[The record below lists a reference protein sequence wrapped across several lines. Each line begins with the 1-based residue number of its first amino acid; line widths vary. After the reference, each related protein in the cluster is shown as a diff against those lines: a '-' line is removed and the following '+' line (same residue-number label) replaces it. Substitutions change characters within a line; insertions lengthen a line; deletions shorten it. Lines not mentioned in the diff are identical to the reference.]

1 MFQGMTVLDTEEV
14 ATRSKKLQE
23 AVLGG
28 TRDHHSD
35 ILHDYELSVKTIF
48 TSMLEANMD
57 AVENTDGQM
66 LTRAWDDESE
76 EIASKQI
83 QLEKGFLEE
92 YSGEESDR
100 EMLLNYRKH
109 MLTDPYDDEGDIMH
123 DPEFMMQTIRDSTM
137 MKLKTQLL
145 DAYNERK
152 AGFALPIT
160 IEIFNRLT
168 ETSLKM
174 KKLQLSD
181 STDDIEE
188 TIDTLDT
195 LLNDSRSPIV
205 STLKNSA

>member
-1 MFQGMTVLDTEEV
+1 
-14 ATRSKKLQE
+14 
-23 AVLGG
+23 
-28 TRDHHSD
+28 
-35 ILHDYELSVKTIF
+35 
-48 TSMLEANMD
+48 
-57 AVENTDGQM
+57 
-66 LTRAWDDESE
+66 
-76 EIASKQI
+76 
-83 QLEKGFLEE
+83 
-92 YSGEESDR
+92 
-100 EMLLNYRKH
+100 MLLNYRKH